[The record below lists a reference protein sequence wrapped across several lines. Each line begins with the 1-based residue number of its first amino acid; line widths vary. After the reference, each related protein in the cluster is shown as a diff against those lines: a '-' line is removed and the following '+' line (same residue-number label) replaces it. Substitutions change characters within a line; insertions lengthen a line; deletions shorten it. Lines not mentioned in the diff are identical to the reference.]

1 MTVLNYTNDMRRQH
15 GCLPLT
21 WDDQLSK
28 GCKDYV
34 MTRYGK
40 NNGTNI
46 DHKIDSSYQDSTNK
60 SYTQNTCTFG
70 LHTNSLKFCV
80 MKWYIGARYDILEKE
95 AEEFTAMI
103 WRSSKFMGY
112 ADTMVTY
119 VNQLIITNY

>member
-1 MTVLNYTNDMRRQH
+1 
-15 GCLPLT
+15 
-21 WDDQLSK
+21 
-28 GCKDYV
+28 
-34 MTRYGK
+34 
-40 NNGTNI
+40 
-46 DHKIDSSYQDSTNK
+46 
-60 SYTQNTCTFG
+60 
-70 LHTNSLKFCV
+70 